1 MSENNFHF
9 RLEWPATVIES
20 IAQIF
25 VIKPRDMIA
34 EAYLK
39 NERGESKNL
48 NDSYKSTLEVV
59 RSGNQTGNS

>member
-1 MSENNFHF
+1 M
-9 RLEWPATVIES
+9 IES

-25 VIKPRDMIA
+25 VIKPRHMIA